1 MSKQDRIKWD
11 QRYAAG
17 SYHKNNPVTFLQD
30 WLPRLPVGRALD
42 VACGAGRN
50 AVLLAQAGF
59 QVDAI
64 DISPEGLALARHNA
78 GEQGLGINW
87 IQQDLDLPY
96 RFDTN
101 YDLIMV
107 MWYVN
112 LGVISSL
119 CDCLAPGGYLVC
131 EEHLVTDEE
140 VIGPSSREFRV
151 APSELRAA
159 LTSVEV
165 LLYEESIENTSDGE
179 RVASARLVAKKS
191 EDQVIKVTGT
201 RF

>member
-30 WLPRLPVGRALD
+30 WLRRLPVGRALD

-50 AVLLAQAGF
+50 AILLAQAGF

-64 DISPEGLALARHNA
+64 DISPEGLALARRDA
-78 GEQGLGINW
+78 EEQGLAINW

-101 YDLIMV
+101 YDLIIV
-107 MWYVN
+107 MWYVD
-112 LGVISSL
+112 LDLIASL

-131 EEHLVTDEE
+131 EEHLVTDQE
-140 VIGPSSREFRV
+140 VIGPSSPEFRV
-151 APSELRAA
+151 APGELRAA
-159 LTSVEV
+159 LSGVEV
-165 LLYEESIENTSDGE
+165 LSYEESIEKTSDGE
-179 RVASARLVAKKS
+179 RVASARIIAKKN
-191 EDQVIKVTGT
+191 EN
-201 RF
+201 